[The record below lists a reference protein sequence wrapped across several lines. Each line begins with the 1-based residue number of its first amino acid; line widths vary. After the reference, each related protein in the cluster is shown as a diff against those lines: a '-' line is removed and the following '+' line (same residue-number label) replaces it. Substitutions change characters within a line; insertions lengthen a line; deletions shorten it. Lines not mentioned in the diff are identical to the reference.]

1 MADVGYGGFA
11 LNLDPRWLR
20 TNPYFLRIEARG
32 RRADALCVVWMSTLR
47 LP

>member
-11 LNLDPRWLR
+11 FGLDPPWLR
-20 TNPYFLRIEARG
+20 TNPYFLRIEAREPD
-32 RRADALCVVWMSTLR
+32 ADALCVVWISTLR